1 MTIRKAQLS
10 DIPKIL
16 DLLSQVLEVHA
27 KIRPDIFVSG
37 TRKYNAEQLEAIL
50 CDETRHVY
58 VAENQDGN
66 VVGHIFFEIKKQPG
80 SSTRQF
86 NTLFVEDLCVD
97 ENARRQ
103 RVGEGLFEFA
113 KEEARRLDCRAIALA
128 VWEGNT
134 PAQNFY
140 NKMGMHTKLSQ
151 MEYILD

>member
-80 SSTRQF
+80 SNTRQF

-103 RVGEGLFEFA
+103 RVGESLFEVA
-113 KEEARRLDCRAIALA
+113 KEEARQLDCRAIALA